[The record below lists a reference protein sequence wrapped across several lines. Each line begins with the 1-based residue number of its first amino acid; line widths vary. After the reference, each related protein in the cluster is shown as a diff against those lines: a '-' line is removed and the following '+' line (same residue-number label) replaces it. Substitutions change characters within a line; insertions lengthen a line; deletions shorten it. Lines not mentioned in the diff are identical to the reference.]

1 MIVKING
8 VLQRFCT
15 PQRLFIRRDYL
26 QPLSKHEF
34 RKGCSRL
41 KIELEYLFINQAT
54 VHAPKTK
61 IDHL

>member
-1 MIVKING
+1 MIVKN
-8 VLQRFCT
+8 QRGFT
-15 PQRLFIRRDYL
+15 EILLRRHFLSWRDYL
-26 QPLSKHEF
+26 QPLSKNEF

>member
-1 MIVKING
+1 MTVKN
-8 VLQRFCT
+8 QRGFT
-15 PQRLFIRRDYL
+15 EILLHRDFLSWRDYL
-26 QPLSKHEF
+26 QPLSKKEF

-41 KIELEYLFINQAT
+41 NIELEYLFINQTT